1 MRHVVT
7 GPRPDMQEAR
17 EQDNLAKAKMK
28 REKDSH
34 RNVKENNIQQG
45 DLVLLRRKSTKHE
58 SRYDPE
64 PYLAVQVQG
73 SHIVGE
79 RGRYQKTRDAQRL
92 KRFEGNTWDLT
103 ERRAPREDPDI
114 GASTQINEQD
124 PSQVEPLPDTPGAEE
139 TQPEPDNP
147 RRPPRDHGVL
157 ADTPPNNSLSNRRP
171 RKEMDYRKLHRGD
184 WGPADGEYSPRHRR
198 RGK

>member
-1 MRHVVT
+1 
-7 GPRPDMQEAR
+7 MQEAR

-28 REKDSH
+28 KEKDSH

-73 SHIVGE
+73 SQVVGE
-79 RGRYQKTRDAQRL
+79 RGRHQKTRDAQRW
-92 KRFEGNTWDLT
+92 KRYEGEAWDLT

-114 GASTQINEQD
+114 GAPTQSKEQD
-124 PSQVEPLPDTPGAEE
+124 PPQVEPLPDTPGAEPLPDTPAAEE
-139 TQPEPDNP
+139 TQPEPNNP
-147 RRPPRDHGVL
+147 RRPPREQWVL
-157 ADTPPNNSLSNRRP
+157 ADTPPDNSLPNRRP
-171 RKEMDYRKLHRGD
+171 RKELDYRKLHRGD
-184 WGPADGEYSPRHRR
+184 WGPADGEYRPRHRR